1 MSSSRRTV
9 FAALVVIAAVVVV
22 AAGVRQARAHRT
34 EGDLLRLPADEI
46 APNAALLTFAAGRG
60 PAIYADHCA
69 QCHGADLKGDAR
81 RGIPDLQDRV
91 WLYGEG
97 AISDIENTIL
107 YGIRSG
113 HPKARNITDMPAF
126 LRIGQLS
133 AAEVS
138 DVVEYVLSLS
148 HEAQDDAAV
157 RRGYDLY
164 SNKGNCFDCHSGDAL
179 GNPDYGAPALTGPT
193 WIYGGTRAELLKS
206 VRDGRHGLC
215 PAWIDKLSPA
225 QVREVAVYL
234 YVQSARVAPF
244 AAVNA
249 GDFRKSAAGDS
260 AQ

>member
-1 MSSSRRTV
+1 MSSSRRTA
-9 FAALVVIAAVVVV
+9 FAAVLVVAVAIVVG
-22 AAGVRQARAHRT
+22 AGVHLARVHRT
-34 EGDLLRLPADEI
+34 EGDLLRLPADDVAQNPALI
-46 APNAALLTFAAGRG
+46 AFAVSRG
-60 PAIYADHCA
+60 PAVYAARCS
-69 QCHGADLKGDAR
+69 QCHGADLKGDR
-81 RGIPDLQDRV
+81 QRGIPDLGDRV

-113 HPKARNITDMPAF
+113 HPKARNVTDMPAF

-148 HEAQDDAAV
+148 HASRDEAAA

-179 GNPDYGAPALTGPT
+179 GNPDYGAPALTGPV
-193 WIYGGTRAELLKS
+193 WIYGGTREALAKS

-215 PAWIDKLSPA
+215 PAWIDQLSPA

-234 YVQSARVAPF
+234 YDHSK
-244 AAVNA
+244 
-249 GDFRKSAAGDS
+249 GKH
-260 AQ
+260 

>member
-1 MSSSRRTV
+1 MSSSRRTA
-9 FAALVVIAAVVVV
+9 FAALIVIAVAVAVG
-22 AAGVRQARAHRT
+22 AGVHLARVHRT
-34 EGDLLRLPADEI
+34 EGDLLRLPPDEI
-46 APNAALLTFAAGRG
+46 TQHAPLVTFAASRG
-60 PAIYADHCA
+60 PAVYAARCA
-69 QCHGADLKGDAR
+69 QCHGADLKGDR
-81 RGIPDLQDRV
+81 KRGIPDLGDRV
-91 WLYGEG
+91 WLYGDG

-107 YGIRSG
+107 YGVRSG
-113 HPKARNITDMPAF
+113 HPKAHNITDMPAF

-133 AAEVS
+133 PAEVS

-148 HEAQDDAAV
+148 HASRDESAI

-193 WIYGGTRAELLKS
+193 WIYGGTREELTRS

-234 YVQSARVAPF
+234 YDQSK
-244 AAVNA
+244 
-249 GDFRKSAAGDS
+249 RKP
-260 AQ
+260 

>member
-1 MSSSRRTV
+1 MNSSRRT
-9 FAALVVIAAVVVV
+9 ALTALVVIAVAVVV
-22 AAGVRQARAHRT
+22 GVGFHLASVHRT
-34 EGDLLRLPADEI
+34 EGDLLRLPADELAEH
-46 APNAALLTFAAGRG
+46 APLVAFATGRG
-60 PAIYADHCA
+60 PAVYADHCA
-69 QCHGADLKGDAR
+69 SCHGADLKGDAK
-81 RGIPDLQDRV
+81 RGIPDLEDRV

-97 AISDIENTIL
+97 AISDIESTIL

-133 AAEVS
+133 ATEIN
-138 DVVEYVLSLS
+138 DVVEYVLSLNHAS
-148 HEAQDDAAV
+148 RDEAAA

-193 WIYGGTRAELLKS
+193 WIYGGTREELTRS

-215 PAWIDKLSPA
+215 PAWINKLSAA

-234 YVQSARVAPF
+234 HAQAAPVA
-244 AAVNA
+244 ASEGVVRN
-249 GDFRKSAAGDS
+249 SAAGDV
-260 AQ
+260 AK

>member
-1 MSSSRRTV
+1 MSFSRRTA
-9 FAALVVIAAVVVV
+9 FAALIVIAVV
-22 AAGVRQARAHRT
+22 AGAGVHLARVHRT

-46 APNAALLTFAAGRG
+46 AHNGALVAFAAARG
-60 PAIYADHCA
+60 PAVYSDHCA
-69 QCHGADLKGDAR
+69 RCHGADLKGDR
-81 RGIPDLQDRV
+81 KRGIPDLEDAV
-91 WLYGEG
+91 WLYGAG
-97 AISDIENTIL
+97 VVSDIETTIL

-113 HPKARNITDMPAF
+113 HPKAHNITDMPAF

-133 AAEVS
+133 PAEAS

-148 HEAQDDAAV
+148 HASHDDAAA
-157 RRGYDLY
+157 RRGFDLY

-193 WIYGGTRAELLKS
+193 WIYGGAREDLLRS

-234 YVQSARVAPF
+234 YDNSQ
-244 AAVNA
+244 
-249 GDFRKSAAGDS
+249 RKH
-260 AQ
+260 